1 VPLVLGLRYP
11 LAGIRSLL
19 KPRAGVYEWTS
30 VHMRVRI
37 SDCDSYLHVNNGRY
51 LSLMDIGR
59 INHAGRCGMIGLW
72 RRTGWKPVAG
82 GATIR
87 FRRELRIGTRYTL
100 RTRCAGFDEG
110 WSYWEQV
117 FERAD
122 GKLAARAFAKVA
134 MLDRDGT
141 RLKSERV
148 IEALGLDPAD
158 APPLPDAVASWQAS
172 EYG

>member
-1 VPLVLGLRYP
+1 MPLVLGLRYP
-11 LAGIRSLL
+11 LAGLRAMR
-19 KPRAGVYEWTS
+19 KPSIGVLDETRLS
-30 VHMRVRI
+30 MRVRP
-37 SDCDSYLHVNNGRY
+37 SDCDVLMHVNNGRY

-87 FRRELRIGTRYTL
+87 FRRELRLGAKYTL
-100 RTRCAGFDEG
+100 RTRCVGFDEG
-110 WSYWEQV
+110 WSFWEQV

-122 GKLAARAFAKVA
+122 GKLAARAYAKVA
-134 MLDRDGT
+134 MLDTDGS

-148 IEALGLDPAD
+148 LEALGADPES
-158 APPLPDAVASWQAS
+158 PPLPEGVLAWQAS
-172 EYG
+172 DFG